1 MKVHVESISPVKSK
15 LAVEVPPEEVSQER
29 EAAYRDLQR
38 TVSVPGFR
46 KGKAPRHVLQRLYG
60 DRVRS
65 DVVGR
70 VIEKAYYEA
79 LQAERIVPVSD
90 AEIEL
95 QAATDEAGVA
105 FTAVVEVRPKVEP
118 TGYSGL
124 RLQKETVAIDTPEV
138 DARLEALRAQR
149 ATFEPSPDGHGV
161 EQGDMVVIDYEGS
174 VGGVPF
180 AGGHGEDRT
189 VIVGSGTLVPGFE
202 EGILGMKAGEER
214 PVTVQFPSDYR
225 AEELAGKE
233 AMFRISLKDVKVRR
247 LPGLDDE
254 FAKESAG
261 ADGLEDLR
269 GKIREAIRAE
279 KAGRAE
285 RELRE
290 RTIDALLGAN
300 PFEVPDSMVRSQ
312 QEFSLERLRQD
323 LSHRGLD
330 PEALG
335 IARPEVQQFHRR
347 AAERSVRWA
356 FLLRA
361 LAAKEGIE
369 VTDGDVEARLRA
381 IAEAD
386 GRPYEA
392 IRAFFEQDERLDA
405 LRSSMLEGKVLDRVL
420 AAAVVEEVAPGT
432 FKGQGGGDE

>member
-1 MKVHVESISPVKSK
+1 MKVQVESISPVKSK
-15 LAVEVPPEEVSQER
+15 LAVEVPGEEVAREQ

-60 DRVRS
+60 ERVRS

-79 LQAERIVPVSD
+79 LQSEQIVPVSD
-90 AEIEL
+90 ADIEL
-95 QAATDEAGVA
+95 QSVTDEGGVA
-105 FTAVVEVRPKVEP
+105 FTAVVEIRPTVEP
-118 TGYSGL
+118 KGYSGL
-124 RLQKETVAIDTPEV
+124 LLQKERVAVDAPEV
-138 DARLEALRAQR
+138 EARLEALRSQR
-149 ATFEPSPDGHGV
+149 ATFEPSADGHEVG
-161 EQGDMVVIDYEGS
+161 QGDMVVIDYEGS
-174 VGGVPF
+174 VDGTPF
-180 AGGHGEDRT
+180 AGGRGEDRT

-214 PVTVQFPSDYR
+214 TVTVQFPADYR

-233 AMFRISLKDVKVRR
+233 AAFRIALKDVKVRK
-247 LPGLDDE
+247 LPELDDDFARDTAGAEGLDDLR
-254 FAKESAG
+254 AKV
-261 ADGLEDLR
+261 
-269 GKIREAIRAE
+269 RASIEGE
-279 KAGRAE
+279 KASRVE
-285 RELRE
+285 RQLRE
-290 RTIDALLGAN
+290 RTIDSVLDAN

-312 QEFSLERLRQD
+312 QEFSLERLRRD
-323 LSHRGLD
+323 LTQRGLD

-335 IARPEVQQFHRR
+335 IERPDVQQFHRR

-361 LAAKEGIE
+361 LAAKEGVAVSDE
-369 VTDGDVEARLRA
+369 DLDGRLRA

-392 IRAFFEQDERLDA
+392 IRAFFEQDDRMDA
-405 LRSSMLEGKVLDRVL
+405 LRSSMLESKVLERVL
-420 AAAVVEEVAPGT
+420 STATVEEVEPGT
-432 FKGQGGGDE
+432 LEGQGGADE